1 MQKWGIVYIQ
11 VFWQDLF
18 WLLLH
23 HYLGT
28 AAKASEA
35 PKFWLHRFL
44 RFVVYF
50 GLEKEKENAHVRRK
64 LKLEELS
71 PKKKGHALLS
81 WTTIIIPSFMHASLH
96 AYQMSSTFNLFY

>member
-23 HYLGT
+23 HYLAT

-35 PKFWLHRFL
+35 SKFRLHGFL
-44 RFVVYF
+44 HFVVYF

>member
-35 PKFWLHRFL
+35 PKFRLHRFL
-44 RFVVYF
+44 HFVVYF
-50 GLEKEKENAHVRRK
+50 GLEKEKENAHVRSK

-71 PKKKGHALLS
+71 PKKKVLLYFHGRPLRS
-81 WTTIIIPSFMHASLH
+81 VRFG
-96 AYQMSSTFNLFY
+96 